1 MERVTQPQG
10 LAAGQ
15 KRWPAS
21 ARWPSSTPIIET
33 CRTGSAKRS
42 AWIVLAA
49 VMALALAGTLVAVFS
64 GSAHPVVAAA
74 PLLDP
79 PCPLPTQEPLWVDPV
94 TSPTGQFTQVVTV
107 RLGNG
112 EAVTVTAESGRFA
125 TVGDFDAYFH
135 PASVTVALLPNT
147 VHHLEVFGRV
157 RVVEHDGCVYGG
169 YTLSTWQ
176 DKNGAPLVIEQRA
189 DLTHTVYF
197 PVIMCH

>member
-1 MERVTQPQG
+1 MK
-10 LAAGQ
+10 AA
-15 KRWPAS
+15 
-21 ARWPSSTPIIET
+21 T
-33 CRTGSAKRS
+33 
-42 AWIVLAA
+42 WIVLAA
-49 VMALALAGTLVAVFS
+49 VMALALAGTLFVAFR
-64 GSAHPVVAAA
+64 GSAYPAVAAA

-112 EAVTVTAESGRFA
+112 EAVTVTAESGTFA

-135 PASVTVALLPNT
+135 PASVTVGLHLNT
-147 VHHLEVFGRV
+147 VHHLEVFGKV